1 MDLLARIEVDG
12 VCLGGI
18 RLSGVLRPK
27 QVASVGAQT
36 NLRAWAFR
44 LGSSWSTGV
53 SHARCKWLPAT
64 CSPYHTSIRARL
76 ATPDRSLLPVTSNI
90 LPTKTGVSRQSL
102 RDCNRVKPSHGQ
114 EAFASAS
121 AVSPQLA
128 YRLAAP
134 PRTRK
139 PSSRHTKAHKISRI
153 NELLPQKGFF
163 RVVSCR
169 ALGPLSCPADGAP
182 RKGRRWCRDWRGIAS
197 SHVAATWPPVAA
209 RQRDVRRVRGRA

>member
-1 MDLLARIEVDG
+1 MAVNREY
-12 VCLGGI
+12 
-18 RLSGVLRPK
+18 
-27 QVASVGAQT
+27 VA
-36 NLRAWAFR
+36 LRA
-44 LGSSWSTGV
+44 T
-53 SHARCKWLPAT
+53 
-64 CSPYHTSIRARL
+64 
-76 ATPDRSLLPVTSNI
+76 
-90 LPTKTGVSRQSL
+90 TKTGVSRQSL

-121 AVSPQLA
+121 AAFPQLA

-139 PSSRHTKAHKISRI
+139 PPSRYTKAHKISRI

-182 RKGRRWCRDWRGIAS
+182 RRGGGGGATGEASPQAMSRRHCRMLPQGNATFAYFGIKQKHTELLPCASCISLVDEINRRSCGRSFGTLPRGRRSCETPER
-197 SHVAATWPPVAA
+197 
-209 RQRDVRRVRGRA
+209 RRVPRNSARATLFSRASRTRS